1 MTQSRRFVRI
11 LVRLAPGSLL
21 FGSSCLSD
29 LRDSLVAGTLDFVE
43 GTATDT
49 LTTLLPIS
57 DLLAGLLGAA

>member
-1 MTQSRRFVRI
+1 MAPPRRFVKT

-29 LRDSLVAGTLDFVE
+29 IRNSLVGSSLDFVE

-57 DLLAGLLGAA
+57 DLLASLLGAA